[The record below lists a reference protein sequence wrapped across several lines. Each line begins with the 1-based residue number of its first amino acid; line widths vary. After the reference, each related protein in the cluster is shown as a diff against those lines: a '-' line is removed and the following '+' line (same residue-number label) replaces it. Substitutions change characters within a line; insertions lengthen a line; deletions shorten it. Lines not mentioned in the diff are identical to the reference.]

1 MLFECMG
8 VCVLSPAHE
17 SELRGYLVYVLIV
30 NTYQFCL
37 NSATV
42 YYIGQPCE
50 FYFILFF
57 LFFLG
62 GGGGGRETFL
72 EVSVDNI
79 IYRDYIVNRSS
90 FLYRRLDR
98 GRRFLKG
105 RHSAFLRYSS
115 FCHLFPFVCLRAV
128 TYIEY

>member
-1 MLFECMG
+1 M
-8 VCVLSPAHE
+8 
-17 SELRGYLVYVLIV
+17 
-30 NTYQFCL
+30 N
-37 NSATV
+37 
-42 YYIGQPCE
+42 
-50 FYFILFF
+50 FILFY
-57 LFFLG
+57 LFIYLG

-115 FCHLFPFVCLRAV
+115 FCHSFCHLFPFVCFRAV